1 MSTSRAI
8 APSAPK
14 RADPRRREAVASAF
28 SDSETMAGPLVAA
41 KVAACYDAGLVSGPT
56 PKQIGRYQILDRVAV
71 GGMAELFKA
80 QLQGQHG
87 FEKLVAI
94 KKILPHLAG
103 DHSFVEMFIDEARI
117 TAQLDHRNI
126 VAVYELGTDADT
138 PYIAMQYV
146 DGLDVLALLR
156 ECARAQIRL
165 PPDLAAL
172 IARDVLDA
180 LDYAP
185 NALDARG
192 RPLGIVHRD
201 ISPGNVL
208 LSWRGDVKLTD
219 FGIARAAERRHKT
232 EAGTLKGKYGY
243 MSPEQVSGADVDQ
256 RSDLF
261 AVGILLAEMV
271 MARRLFTSTNDLDIL
286 LMVRD
291 ARLDRLHKY
300 ASEFPVE
307 LRVLTVRALQ
317 RRPEDR
323 WQSAA
328 QFRDALDEWIRRT
341 TRVTS
346 RDLAALVGR
355 VINAPT
361 ADLEPDAQL
370 SANPSIPVPEGSGL
384 SGPSTR
390 IHMAQAEAEARA
402 ARAEFIAGDAV
413 PHGLEGDFGSSGT
426 ISVSDDDI
434 MPEVPAENAS
444 GPREV
449 GDIRETHVVR
459 LVYRLARTKATG
471 MLALEGRAGV
481 LKEAYFTD
489 GQPQFVSSNVERE
502 RLGNFLLAKEAVS
515 PQALQRALSVMHHFG
530 GRLADTLVGLDLL
543 DPLEAYRLLADQ
555 VAAKLMETFGWQ
567 KGRYTWIPRQPNPHR
582 SRALHLDAMRVIGA
596 GATQIAEPLIDEWL
610 AANTSAFVVRE
621 PAQESDLEQFGIG
634 PALLRVYSMLDG
646 RTRLGDLAGK
656 ARSTDARLGLLRLTY
671 LLVQTE
677 LARLS

>member
-1 MSTSRAI
+1 
-8 APSAPK
+8 
-14 RADPRRREAVASAF
+14 
-28 SDSETMAGPLVAA
+28 
-41 KVAACYDAGLVSGPT
+41 VSSGT
-56 PKQIGRYQILDRVAV
+56 PKQIGKYQILDRVAV

-80 QLQGQHG
+80 QLIGQLG

-103 DHSFVEMFIDEARI
+103 DQSFVEMFIDEARI

-126 VAVYELGTDADT
+126 VSVFELGTDADT

-180 LDYAP
+180 LDYAH
-185 NALDARG
+185 NAYDVHG
-192 RPLGIVHRD
+192 RPLSIVHRD

-243 MSPEQVSGADVDQ
+243 MSPEQVSGGDVDA

-261 AVGILLAEMV
+261 SVGILLAEMV

-300 ASEFPVE
+300 AQEFPVE

-341 TRVTS
+341 SRVGS
-346 RDLAALVGR
+346 RDLAMHIGR
-355 VINAPT
+355 VINSPT
-361 ADLEPDAQL
+361 ADLEGHPGMRQEAAGL
-370 SANPSIPVPEGSGL
+370 EGPSGL
-384 SGPSTR
+384 SGPMTR
-390 IHMAQAEAEARA
+390 MSMVAAEIEAKQ
-402 ARAEFIAGDAV
+402 ARAEFISGDAV
-413 PHGLEGDFGSSGT
+413 PDPAHDPASSGT
-426 ISVSDDDI
+426 LQISDDDV
-434 MPEVPAENAS
+434 MPEQPPEQAS

-449 GDIRETHVVR
+449 GDLREQPVLRVV
-459 LVYRLARTKATG
+459 YKLARTKGTG

-481 LKEAYFTD
+481 LKEAYFLD
-489 GQPQFVSSNVERE
+489 GQPQFVNSNVESE
-502 RLGNFLLAKEAVS
+502 RLGNFLLEQKALSAA
-515 PQALQRALSVMHHFG
+515 ALQRALSVMHHFG

-543 DPLEAYRLLADQ
+543 DPLEAYRLLAKQ
-555 VAAKLMETFGWQ
+555 VAAKLIEAFSWQ
-567 KGRYTWIPRQPNPHR
+567 KGRYTWTPRQTNPYKAR
-582 SRALHLDAMRVIGA
+582 SLHLDAFRVIGA
-596 GATQIAEPLIDEWL
+596 GAAQLSEALVDDWLQTQAR
-610 AANTSAFVVRE
+610 AFVARE
-621 PAQESDLEQFGIG
+621 PVQEGELAQFGLG
-634 PALLRVYSMLDG
+634 EALLRVYSLLDG
-646 RTRLGDLAGK
+646 RTRLGELASRV
-656 ARSTDARLGLLRLTY
+656 RSPEARLNLLRLTY
-671 LLVQTE
+671 LLVQTDF
-677 LARLS
+677 ARLS

>member
-1 MSTSRAI
+1 MTT
-8 APSAPK
+8 AP
-14 RADPRRREAVASAF
+14 
-28 SDSETMAGPLVAA
+28 
-41 KVAACYDAGLVSGPT
+41 
-56 PKQIGRYQILDRVAV
+56 PKQIGKYQILDRVAV

-80 QLQGQHG
+80 QLIGQLG

-103 DHSFVEMFIDEARI
+103 DQSFVEMFIDEARI

-126 VAVYELGTDADT
+126 VSVFELGTDADT

-156 ECARAQIRL
+156 ECARAQVRL

-180 LDYAP
+180 LDYAH
-185 NALDARG
+185 NALDVQG
-192 RPLGIVHRD
+192 RPLHIVHRD

-208 LSWRGDVKLTD
+208 LSWRGDIKLTD

-243 MSPEQVSGADVDQ
+243 MSPEQVSGGDVDA

-261 AVGILLAEMV
+261 SVGILLAEMV

-341 TRVTS
+341 TRVTQ
-346 RDLAALVGR
+346 RDLAMLIGR
-355 VINAPT
+355 VINSPT
-361 ADLEPDAQL
+361 AELEGRRSSGSAIHAAQQD
-370 SANPSIPVPEGSGL
+370 PPSGL

-390 IHMAQAEAEARA
+390 MHMAVAEAEAQQ
-402 ARAEFIAGDAV
+402 ARAEFIAGGGV
-413 PHGLEGDFGSSGT
+413 PDPALDFGSDGVT
-426 ISVSDDDI
+426 LAGDDV
-434 MPEVPAENAS
+434 MPERPPEQPS
-444 GPREV
+444 GPVEIGELKEQPVLR
-449 GDIRETHVVR
+449 I
-459 LVYRLARTKATG
+459 VYRIARTKGTG
-471 MLALEGRAGV
+471 MLVLEGRAGV
-481 LKEAYFTD
+481 LKEAYFNE
-489 GQPQFVSSNVERE
+489 GQPQFVNSNVESE
-502 RLGNFLLAKEAVS
+502 RLGNFLLEQKALS
-515 PQALQRALSVMHHFG
+515 PQALQRAISVMHHFG

-543 DPLEAYRLLADQ
+543 DPLEAYRLLAKQ
-555 VAAKLMETFGWQ
+555 VAAKLIETFSWQ
-567 KGRYTWIPRQPNPHR
+567 KGRYTWTSRQQNPYKSR
-582 SRALHLDAMRVIGA
+582 SLHLDAFRVIGA
-596 GATQIAEPLIDEWL
+596 GAAQLGEQLVDEFL
-610 AANTSAFVVRE
+610 QTNTKAFVARE
-621 PAQESDLEQFGIG
+621 PAQEGDLAQFGLG
-634 PALLRVYSMLDG
+634 EALLRVYSLLDG
-646 RTRLGDLAGK
+646 RTRLGDLA
-656 ARSTDARLGLLRLTY
+656 ARVRSPEARLNLLRLTY
-671 LLVQTE
+671 LLVQTD
-677 LARLS
+677 LARIS

>member
-1 MSTSRAI
+1 VTSG
-8 APSAPK
+8 AP
-14 RADPRRREAVASAF
+14 
-28 SDSETMAGPLVAA
+28 
-41 KVAACYDAGLVSGPT
+41 

-80 QLQGQHG
+80 QLIGQLG

-94 KKILPHLAG
+94 KKILPHLAA
-103 DHSFVEMFIDEARI
+103 DQSFVEMFIDEARI

-165 PPDLAAL
+165 SPDLAAL

-180 LDYAP
+180 LDYAH
-185 NALDARG
+185 NALDVHR
-192 RPLGIVHRD
+192 RPLKIVHRD

-219 FGIARAAERRHKT
+219 FGIARAAERKHKT

-243 MSPEQVSGADVDQ
+243 MSPEQVSGADVDA

-261 AVGILLAEMV
+261 SVGILLAEMV

-300 ASEFPVE
+300 AQEFPVE

-328 QFRDALDEWIRRT
+328 QFRDALDEWIRKT
-341 TRVTS
+341 SRVTA
-346 RDLAALVGR
+346 RDLAMLIGS
-355 VINAPT
+355 VINSPT
-361 ADLEPDAQL
+361 ADLEGHPGTRQAAA
-370 SANPSIPVPEGSGL
+370 SGEGPSGL
-384 SGPSTR
+384 SGPMTR
-390 IHMAQAEAEARA
+390 MHLAAAEAEALQ
-402 ARAEFIAGDAV
+402 ARAEFIAG
-413 PHGLEGDFGSSGT
+413 EGGETIPDGDPDFGGGNAEPG
-426 ISVSDDDI
+426 DDV
-434 MPEVPAENAS
+434 MPEQPAEQAS

-449 GDIRETHVVR
+449 GDLREHPVLRVV
-459 LVYRLARTKATG
+459 YKIAKTKGTG

-481 LKEAYFTD
+481 LKEAYFLD
-489 GQPQFVSSNVERE
+489 GQPQFVNSNVESE
-502 RLGNFLLAKEAVS
+502 RLGNFLLEQKALS
-515 PQALQRALSVMHHFG
+515 PQALQRAVSVMHHFG

-543 DPLEAYRLLADQ
+543 DPLEAYRLLAKQ
-555 VAAKLMETFGWQ
+555 VAAKLIEAFSWQ
-567 KGRYTWIPRQPNPHR
+567 KGRYTWTPRQTNPYKSR
-582 SRALHLDAMRVIGA
+582 SLHLDASRVIGA
-596 GATQIAEPLIDEWL
+596 GAAQLGEPLVEEWL
-610 AANTSAFVVRE
+610 SSQQKAFVARE
-621 PAQESDLEQFGIG
+621 PVHEGDLAQFGLG
-634 PALLRVYSMLDG
+634 EALLRVYSLLDG
-646 RTRLGDLAGK
+646 RTRLGELA
-656 ARSTDARLGLLRLTY
+656 ARVRSPEARLNLLRLTY
-671 LLVQTE
+671 LLVQTDF
-677 LARLS
+677 ARLS

>member
-1 MSTSRAI
+1 VTG
-8 APSAPK
+8 
-14 RADPRRREAVASAF
+14 V
-28 SDSETMAGPLVAA
+28 
-41 KVAACYDAGLVSGPT
+41 T
-56 PKQIGRYQILDRVAV
+56 PKQIGKYVILDRLAV

-80 QLQGQHG
+80 KLEGNLG

-94 KKILPHLAG
+94 KKILPHLAT
-103 DHSFVEMFIDEARI
+103 DRSFVEMFIDEARI
-117 TAQLDHRNI
+117 TASLDHRHI
-126 VAVYELGTDADT
+126 VQVFELGNDADT

-180 LDYAP
+180 LDYAH
-185 NALDARG
+185 NAHDAND

-243 MSPEQVSGADVDQ
+243 MSPEQVSSGEVDA

-261 AVGILLAEMV
+261 SVGILLAEMV

-307 LRVLTVRALQ
+307 LRVLCVRALQ

-341 TRVTS
+341 SHITS
-346 RDLAALVGR
+346 RDLAGLIGS

-361 ADLEPDAQL
+361 ADLHGGPAV
-370 SANPSIPVPEGSGL
+370 VPEEIQDNGL
-384 SGPSTR
+384 SGPMTR
-390 IHMAQAEAEARA
+390 MSIAKAEAEAKA
-402 ARAEFIAGDAV
+402 ARAEFIAG
-413 PHGLEGDFGSSGT
+413 EGIPQGITEFEGSSGT
-426 ISVSDDDI
+426 ISVTEDDV
-434 MPEVPAENAS
+434 MPEGIGDGT
-444 GPREV
+444 GPRDV
-449 GDIRETHVVR
+449 GDIKEVPVLRTIY
-459 LVYRLARTKATG
+459 LLAKSKSTG
-471 MLALEGRAGV
+471 MLSLEGRAGV
-481 LKEAYFTD
+481 LKEAYIVD
-489 GQPQFVSSNVERE
+489 GQPQYVSSNLDSE
-502 RLGNFLLAKEAVS
+502 RLGNFLLEQQALT
-515 PQALQRALSVMHHFG
+515 PQALQRAVSVMHHFG

-543 DPLEAYRLLADQ
+543 DPLEAYRLLAKQ
-555 VAAKLMETFGWQ
+555 VAAKLMETFSWQ
-567 KGRYTWIPRQPNPHR
+567 KGRYTWVARAPNPYKA
-582 SRALHLDAMRVIGA
+582 RALHLDAYRVIGA
-596 GATQIAEPLIDEWL
+596 GAASIGELLVEDWL
-610 AANTSAFVVRE
+610 VTNARTFVSRE
-621 PAQESDLEQFGIG
+621 PVQNGELAQFGIG
-634 PALLRVYSMLDG
+634 DALLRVYSLLDG
-646 RTRLGDLAGK
+646 RTRLGDLAGRV
-656 ARSTDARLGLLRLTY
+656 RSPEARLNLLRLAF
-671 LLVQTE
+671 LLVNTDF
-677 LARLS
+677 ARIT

>member
-1 MSTSRAI
+1 
-8 APSAPK
+8 
-14 RADPRRREAVASAF
+14 
-28 SDSETMAGPLVAA
+28 
-41 KVAACYDAGLVSGPT
+41 
-56 PKQIGRYQILDRVAV
+56 
-71 GGMAELFKA
+71 MAELFKA
-80 QLQGQHG
+80 QLMGHHG

-103 DHSFVEMFIDEARI
+103 DKSFVEMFIDEARI

-126 VAVYELGTDADT
+126 VGVYELGTDADT

-165 PPDLAAL
+165 PPDLCAL

-180 LDYAP
+180 LDYAH
-185 NALDARG
+185 NALAVDG
-192 RPLGIVHRD
+192 RPLKIVHRD

-243 MSPEQVSGADVDQ
+243 MSPEQVSGAEIDA

-261 AVGILLAEMV
+261 SVGILLAEMV

-286 LMVRD
+286 LLVRD

-328 QFRDALDEWIRRT
+328 QFRDAIDEWIRRT

-346 RDLAALVGR
+346 RDLAALIGR

-361 ADLEPDAQL
+361 ADLVTPSPDARL
-370 SANPSIPVPEGSGL
+370 DDPDGAGDSGL
-384 SGPSTR
+384 SGPMTR
-390 IHMAQAEAEARA
+390 AHLARAEADAMK
-402 ARAEFIAGDAV
+402 ARAEFIAG
-413 PHGLEGDFGSSGT
+413 EGIPDGIEGTEGSSGT
-426 ISVSDDDI
+426 LTVTEDDVI
-434 MPEVPAENAS
+434 PSGPEASS
-444 GPREV
+444 GPRDV
-449 GDIRETHVVR
+449 GELREQPLIRV
-459 LVYRLARTKATG
+459 VYRLAKTKGTG
-471 MLALEGRAGV
+471 MLTLEGRAGV
-481 LKEAYFTD
+481 LKEAYFQE
-489 GQPQFVSSNVERE
+489 GQPQFVSSNVESE
-502 RLGNFLLAKEAVS
+502 RLGNFLLQQKALTPA
-515 PQALQRALSVMHHFG
+515 ALQRALSVMHHFG

-543 DPLEAYRLLADQ
+543 DPLEAYRLLAKQ
-555 VAAKLMETFGWQ
+555 VAAKLMEAFSWQ
-567 KGRYTWIPRQPNPHR
+567 KGKYTWTPRAANPYKTR
-582 SRALHLDAMRVIGA
+582 SLHLDAMRVIGA
-596 GATQIAEPLIDEWL
+596 GAAQLTEALVDEWQQSN
-610 AANTSAFVVRE
+610 AKVFIARE
-621 PAQESDLEQFGIG
+621 PVQDGELAQFGLG
-634 PALLRVYSMLDG
+634 EALLRVYSLLDG
-646 RTRLGDLAGK
+646 RTRLGDLA
-656 ARSTDARLGLLRLTY
+656 ARVRSPEARLNLLRLAY
-671 LLVQTE
+671 LLVQTDF
-677 LARLS
+677 AKLS

>member
-1 MSTSRAI
+1 
-8 APSAPK
+8 
-14 RADPRRREAVASAF
+14 
-28 SDSETMAGPLVAA
+28 MA
-41 KVAACYDAGLVSGPT
+41 PT
-56 PKQIGRYQILDRVAV
+56 PKAVGRYQILDRLAV

-80 QLQGQHG
+80 TLTGDHG

-94 KKILPHLAG
+94 KKILPHLAT
-103 DHSFVEMFIDEARI
+103 DKSFVEMFIDEARI
-117 TAQLDHRNI
+117 TAQLDHRHI
-126 VAVYELGTDADT
+126 VQVFELGTDADT

-180 LDYAP
+180 LDYAH
-185 NALDARG
+185 NALDTSG

-243 MSPEQVSGADVDQ
+243 MSPEQVSGSEIDA

-261 AVGILLAEMV
+261 SVGILLAEMV

-300 ASEFPVE
+300 ASEFPME
-307 LRVLTVRALQ
+307 LRVLTTRALQ

-341 TRVTS
+341 TRVSS
-346 RDLAALVGR
+346 RNLATLLGQ

-361 ADLEPDAQL
+361 ADLEGVVTPENNDDA
-370 SANPSIPVPEGSGL
+370 SAL
-384 SGPSTR
+384 SGPLTR
-390 IHMAQAEAEARA
+390 MSQAQADMEAARARA
-402 ARAEFIAGDAV
+402 AFISGEAIPTGVDGDGV
-413 PHGLEGDFGSSGT
+413 SSGIMQ
-426 ISVSDDDI
+426 ISQGGEDDVAAEDVDI
-434 MPEVPAENAS
+434 PS

-449 GDIRETHVVR
+449 GEITQHPILRV
-459 LVYRLARTKATG
+459 VYRLAKASATG
-471 MLALEGRAGV
+471 MLALEGRAGM
-481 LKEAYFTD
+481 LKEAYFVD
-489 GQPQFVSSNVERE
+489 GQPQFVSSNVESE
-502 RLGNFLLAKEAVS
+502 RLGNYLIQQGALTPQSLARAVS
-515 PQALQRALSVMHHFG
+515 VVHHFG
-530 GRLADTLVGLDLL
+530 GRLADTLVGLDIL
-543 DPLEAYRLLADQ
+543 DPLEAYRLLAKQ
-555 VAAKLMETFGWQ
+555 VAAKLMEAFSWQ
-567 KGRYTWIPRQPNPHR
+567 KGRYTWTPRHPNPWKAR
-582 SRALHLDAMRVIGA
+582 SLHLDAFRVIGA
-596 GATQIAEPLIDEWL
+596 GAAQLGEPLIEDWL
-610 AANTSAFVVRE
+610 SLNLKAFIVRE
-621 PAQESDLEQFGIG
+621 PIQDGELAQFGLG
-634 PALLRVYSMLDG
+634 DALLKVYSLLDG
-646 RTRLGDLAGK
+646 RTRLGELAGK
-656 ARSTDARLGLLRLTY
+656 VRSPEARMNLLRLTY
-671 LLVQTE
+671 LLVQTD

>member
-1 MSTSRAI
+1 VN
-8 APSAPK
+8 P
-14 RADPRRREAVASAF
+14 
-28 SDSETMAGPLVAA
+28 
-41 KVAACYDAGLVSGPT
+41 PT
-56 PKQIGRYQILDRVAV
+56 PKQIGKYQILDRVAV

-80 QLQGQHG
+80 QLIGNLG

-94 KKILPHLAG
+94 KKILPHLAT
-103 DHSFVEMFIDEARI
+103 DQAFVEMFIDEARI

-126 VAVYELGTDADT
+126 VSVFELGTDADT

-165 PPDLAAL
+165 PPELAAL
-172 IARDVLDA
+172 IARDVLEA
-180 LDYAP
+180 LDYAHH
-185 NALDARG
+185 AVDVAG
-192 RPLGIVHRD
+192 RPLAIVHRD
-201 ISPGNVL
+201 ISPGNIL
-208 LSWRGDVKLTD
+208 LSWRGDVKITD

-243 MSPEQVSGADVDQ
+243 MSPEQVSGGDVDA

-261 AVGILLAEMV
+261 SVGILLAEMV

-307 LRVLTVRALQ
+307 LRVMTVRALQ

-328 QFRDALDEWIRRT
+328 QFRDALDDWNKRT
-341 TRVTS
+341 SRVTA
-346 RDLAALVGR
+346 RELAALIGR

-361 ADLEPDAQL
+361 ADLHDTESQPVEV
-370 SANPSIPVPEGSGL
+370 PSHEELGL
-384 SGPSTR
+384 AGPMTR
-390 IHMAQAEAEARA
+390 AHLAIAEAEAQR
-402 ARAEFIAGDAV
+402 ARAEFIAGQGV
-413 PHGLEGDFGSSGT
+413 PEGLVGDPGSSGT
-426 ISVSDDDI
+426 LTVTEDDA
-434 MPEVPAENAS
+434 MPERSAEPAT

-449 GDIRETHVVR
+449 GELREHPVLRVI
-459 LVYRLARTKATG
+459 YRLAKTKSTG
-471 MLALEGRAGV
+471 LLTLEGRAGV
-481 LKEAYFTD
+481 LKEAYFGD
-489 GQPQFVSSNVERE
+489 GQPQYVSSNVESE
-502 RLGNFLLAKEAVS
+502 RFGSFLLAQNVLT

-543 DPLEAYRLLADQ
+543 DPLEAYRLLAKQ
-555 VAAKLMETFGWQ
+555 VAAKLIEAFSWQ
-567 KGRYTWIPRQPNPHR
+567 KGKYTWVPRQANPYKTR
-582 SRALHLDAMRVIGA
+582 SLHLDAMRVIGA
-596 GATQIAEPLIDEWL
+596 GAAQLGEPLVDEWL
-610 AANTSAFVVRE
+610 QVNARAFVARE
-621 PAQESDLEQFGIG
+621 PAQDGELAQFGLG
-634 PALLRVYSMLDG
+634 EALLRVYSLLDG
-646 RTRLGDLAGK
+646 RTRLGDLA
-656 ARSTDARLGLLRLTY
+656 ARVRMPEARLNLLRLTF

>member
-1 MSTSRAI
+1 M
-8 APSAPK
+8 
-14 RADPRRREAVASAF
+14 
-28 SDSETMAGPLVAA
+28 
-41 KVAACYDAGLVSGPT
+41 SGPT
-56 PKQIGRYQILDRVAV
+56 PKQIGKYQILDRVAV

-80 QLQGQHG
+80 QLQGQLG

-103 DHSFVEMFIDEARI
+103 DQSFVEMFIDEARI

-180 LDYAP
+180 LDYAH
-185 NALDARG
+185 NAIDVHG
-192 RPLGIVHRD
+192 KPLRIVHRD

-219 FGIARAAERRHKT
+219 FGIARAAERKHKT

-243 MSPEQVSGADVDQ
+243 MSPEQVSGGDVDQ

-261 AVGILLAEMV
+261 SVGILLAEMV

-323 WQSAA
+323 WQTAA

-341 TRVTS
+341 TRVS
-346 RDLAALVGR
+346 ARDLAMLIGR
-355 VINAPT
+355 VINSPT
-361 ADLEPDAQL
+361 ADLERGVSSMESEEPE
-370 SANPSIPVPEGSGL
+370 SPSGM

-390 IHMAQAEAEARA
+390 MSIAAAEMEAQA
-402 ARAEFIAGDAV
+402 ARAEYIAGEGV
-413 PHGLEGDFGSSGT
+413 PLGIDGEITAGT
-426 ISVSDDDI
+426 TTISDDDV
-434 MPEVPAENAS
+434 MPEGPEQSS

-449 GDIRETHVVR
+449 GELREQPVLRV
-459 LVYRLARTKATG
+459 VYRLAKTKGTG
-471 MLALEGRAGV
+471 MLVLEGRAGV

-489 GQPQFVSSNVERE
+489 GQPQFVNSNVDSERF
-502 RLGNFLLAKEAVS
+502 GNFLLQQNALS
-515 PQALQRALSVMHHFG
+515 QQALQRAVAVMHHFG

-543 DPLEAYRLLADQ
+543 DPLEAYRLLAKQ
-555 VAAKLMETFGWQ
+555 VAAKLMETFSWQ
-567 KGRYTWIPRQPNPHR
+567 KGRYTWTPRQYNPYKA
-582 SRALHLDAMRVIGA
+582 RALHLDAMRVIGA
-596 GATQIAEPLIDEWL
+596 GATQIAAPLIDEWL
-610 AANTSAFVVRE
+610 QTNSRNFVARE
-621 PAQESDLEQFGIG
+621 QAQEADLEQFGVG
-634 PALLRVYSMLDG
+634 EALLRVYSLLDG
-646 RTRLGDLAGK
+646 RTRLGDLA
-656 ARSTDARLGLLRLTY
+656 ARVRSPEARLNLLRLTF
-671 LLVQTE
+671 LLVQTD